1 MGVVCRDLTAA
12 LQNMLQVE
20 DVWFLS
26 QGCQASQE
34 FVLWA
39 GRVLEHRSED
49 SQVALGFYAS

>member
-1 MGVVCRDLTAA
+1 MARRDLTDA

-26 QGCQASQE
+26 QGQQASQE

-39 GRVLEHRSED
+39 ERVLEHR
-49 SQVALGFYAS
+49 